1 MPELQNMLF
10 SPMGEYYG
18 VLTLVRGDDD
28 EFKGLNG
35 SKDAYTR
42 ATKAWNKKAIAGHV
56 EPL

>member
-1 MPELQNMLF
+1 MLF